1 MAEPQRPAPSF
12 SSVLIGLL
20 IAAALVIAACERLA
34 TSLLAKQAEEGS
46 LPTGYQLPAA
56 ILNRYLE
63 ARYHVVA
70 HWLVYAVVVLFGPGI
85 AYLALKKWLAMAGRM
100 REERAGMAFKQQS
113 YAYPVLPFSLR
124 ETIKNNPLPQEQV
137 FLGVTQEGAPVYLTD
152 HQRSMHLHVIGQTGS
167 GKTRSVIEPLLMQD
181 LRRGRGV
188 IVVDGKASEE
198 NVKRLCSMAD
208 AAGRLDRVKLFYPV
222 PGFSSHTYNPL
233 HLLPDSDPRAIAEM
247 VFTSFRDDLD
257 NSYYRDQAGRLFR
270 GLLCALAG
278 TGKRFRMLDVAAA
291 IASEDVLMHALS
303 QTSDKKARRD
313 IEAQRTSLGR
323 KWGETFTGLLA
334 AVQRYDHP
342 AVNALDPDIVLER
355 EIETSGV
362 VGFFLPANFL
372 KQFARYMGL
381 ITFQHLQLIG
391 SLRQL
396 NRSRNQTPVY
406 VYADEFYSFAYEG
419 FTDAVNKLRD
429 AKVSFLLAHQTLSD
443 LQKVSPEYAKG
454 IWENTRNKIVL
465 YQNDPELA
473 ELVAKGIGT
482 KKEIEQT
489 QRRSADGFLNSV
501 AMLESA
507 TKEVDAYKFHPNRLK
522 ALTLGQGYLI
532 QDAEFSALSL
542 QMVPDLPEA
551 APPPPQPLSQ
561 DGIGLHEMF
570 LAEPPALLEAK
581 S

>member
-1 MAEPQRPAPSF
+1 MPEERQPAPTF
-12 SSVLIGLL
+12 AGVLIGLL
-20 IAAALVIAACERLA
+20 VLTAMTIALCERSA
-34 TSLLAKQAEEGS
+34 QALLAKQGAEGD
-46 LPTGYQLPAA
+46 LPASYQVPA
-56 ILNRYLE
+56 AFLNLYLQL
-63 ARYHVVA
+63 RYHVLE
-70 HWLVYAVVVLFGPGI
+70 HWLFYSVLALLGPVVI
-85 AYLALKKWLAMAGRM
+85 YLALKKWLAMVGRM
-100 REERAGMAFKQQS
+100 REERAGMSFKQAS
-113 YAYPVLPFSLR
+113 YSYPMTPFSLR
-124 ETIKNNPLPQEQV
+124 DAIKNNPRPQDQV
-137 FLGVTQEGAPVYLTD
+137 FLGLTDEGAPVYLTD

-198 NVKRLCSMAD
+198 NVQRLCAMA
-208 AAGRLDRVKLFYPV
+208 ATSGRLDRVKLFYPV
-222 PGFSSHTYNPL
+222 PGFPSHTYNPL

-270 GLLCALAG
+270 NLVCALAG

-291 IASEDVLMHALS
+291 IASEEVLMHALDQS
-303 QTSDKKARRD
+303 SDSKARRD
-313 IEAQRTSLGR
+313 IEAQRQSLGR

-342 AVNALDPDIVLER
+342 AVNALDPDIVLEH

-362 VGFFLPANFL
+362 VGFFLPANYL

-381 ITFQHLQLIG
+381 IAFQHMQFIG

-396 NRSRNQTPVY
+396 DRSRNQTPVY

-429 AKVSFLLAHQTLSD
+429 AKISFLLAHQTLSD

-454 IWENTRNKIVL
+454 IWENTRNKVVL
-465 YQNDPELA
+465 YQNDPDLA

-482 KKEIEQT
+482 QKEIEQT

-522 ALTLGQGYLI
+522 SLTLGQAYLV
-532 QDAEFSALSL
+532 QDAEFAALNL
-542 QMVPDLPEA
+542 QMIPDLA
-551 APPPPQPLSQ
+551 AASPPSPKPLSQ
-561 DGIGLHEMF
+561 DGIGLHERF
-570 LAEPPALLEAK
+570 LAQPPPLAK
-581 S
+581 AK